1 MWYQSPDPQWVTLV
15 GVVNDVRSL
24 GLERDENPATYVP
37 FTQRTLPF
45 LRWMT
50 FVARVSGNPASV
62 FPPMRSALLDVDPEQ
77 PVAAMTTLDA
87 AMRTL
92 LAERRFNMLLMT
104 IFAGVGVVLATVGL
118 FGMLSFAVAQRTRE
132 IGVRM
137 ALGARRADVI
147 RMVVADSAR
156 LSAAGLAIGGVAA
169 VAAARAIR
177 SMLFGVTPVDPA
189 TFGAITIVVASV
201 AVIAS
206 YVPARRA
213 ASVDPVIVM
222 RE

>member
-1 MWYQSPDPQWVTLV
+1 VTVV
-15 GVVNDVRSL
+15 GIVNDVRSF
-24 GLERDENPATYVP
+24 GLERAENPATYVP

-50 FVARVSGNPASV
+50 FVARVSGNPASA
-62 FPPMRSALLDVDPEQ
+62 FSPMRSALLDVDPEQ
-77 PVAAMTTLDA
+77 PVTAMTTLDA
-87 AMRTL
+87 AMRML

-104 IFAGVGVVLATVGL
+104 IFAGVGVLLATVGL

-147 RMVVADSAR
+147 RMILADSAR
-156 LSAAGLAIGGVAA
+156 LSVAGLAIGGLAA

-189 TFGAITIVVASV
+189 TFGAVTVVVAAV
-201 AVIAS
+201 ALIAS

>member
-1 MWYQSPDPQWVTLV
+1 
-15 GVVNDVRSL
+15 
-24 GLERDENPATYVP
+24 
-37 FTQRTLPF
+37 
-45 LRWMT
+45 
-50 FVARVSGNPASV
+50 
-62 FPPMRSALLDVDPEQ
+62 MRSALLDVDPEQ
-77 PVAAMTTLDA
+77 PVTAMTTLDA
-87 AMRTL
+87 AMRML

-104 IFAGVGVVLATVGL
+104 IFAGVGVLLATVGL

-147 RMVVADSAR
+147 RMILADSAR
-156 LSAAGLAIGGVAA
+156 LSVAGLAIGGLAA

-189 TFGAITIVVASV
+189 TFGAVTVVVAAV
-201 AVIAS
+201 ALIAS

>member
-1 MWYQSPDPQWVTLV
+1 
-15 GVVNDVRSL
+15 
-24 GLERDENPATYVP
+24 
-37 FTQRTLPF
+37 
-45 LRWMT
+45 
-50 FVARVSGNPASV
+50 
-62 FPPMRSALLDVDPEQ
+62 
-77 PVAAMTTLDA
+77 
-87 AMRTL
+87 
-92 LAERRFNMLLMT
+92 MLLMT
-104 IFAGVGVVLATVGL
+104 IFAGVGVLLATVGL

-147 RMVVADSAR
+147 RMILADSAR
-156 LSAAGLAIGGVAA
+156 LSVAGLAIGGLAA

-189 TFGAITIVVASV
+189 TFGAVTVVVAAV
-201 AVIAS
+201 ALIAS